1 MTAAVTEILDAR
13 TPVTYVWSYEPSRD
27 DLRSL
32 YDKAKQEQW
41 DGRTLL
47 PWHHEVD
54 PEAENLPDAYIPIY
68 DSPIWRKLSARN
80 VREVRQHQ
88 YSWMMSQFLHGEQGA
103 LLGTSQLVVT
113 MPLAD
118 ARCFAATQVIDEA
131 RHVEVFE
138 RYLREKLKLTY
149 APSRH
154 LRALLDQILTD
165 SRWDVKLL
173 GMQILVEGLALA
185 SFRMIHNFT
194 CEPLAKDVLHNVMRD
209 EARHVAF
216 GVRALEAFY
225 ADGVNERELRERQ
238 EFTYEACRLMRDRF
252 LSEDVWQ
259 NLGLPMAE
267 CLELSLHSPAM
278 IEFRRLLFARIVPN
292 VKRLGLL
299 TPWLRERFDELGIL
313 QYEALPAD
321 G

>member
-1 MTAAVTEILDAR
+1 
-13 TPVTYVWSYEPSRD
+13 
-27 DLRSL
+27 
-32 YDKAKQEQW
+32 
-41 DGRTLL
+41 
-47 PWHHEVD
+47 
-54 PEAENLPDAYIPIY
+54 
-68 DSPIWRKLSARN
+68 
-80 VREVRQHQ
+80 
-88 YSWMMSQFLHGEQGA
+88 
-103 LLGTSQLVVT
+103 

-194 CEPLAKDVLHNVMRD
+194 CEPLAKDLLHNVMRD